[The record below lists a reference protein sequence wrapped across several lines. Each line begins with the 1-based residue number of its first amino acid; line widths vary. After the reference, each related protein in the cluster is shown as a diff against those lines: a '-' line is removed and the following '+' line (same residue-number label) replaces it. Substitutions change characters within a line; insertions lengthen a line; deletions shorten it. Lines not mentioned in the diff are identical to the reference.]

1 MTTGY
6 RIQDASRNIDD
17 LLDPEQQYSYPMDG
31 NDDDVRHGVSACWT
45 LAELAAYVATH
56 GIQATYP
63 AIVRVDG
70 PYSEDEPLDAEAG
83 EILLL
88 PTAATIIDA
97 ATQDKFFEVVATLDD
112 SGIWDYSQL
121 LDLAETLI

>member
-6 RIQDASRNIDD
+6 RIQDASRDIND

-56 GIQATYP
+56 GIQATRP
-63 AIVRVDG
+63 VIVRVDG

-83 EILLL
+83 EILIL
-88 PTAATIIDA
+88 PTEAAIIDDV
-97 ATQDKFFEVVATLDD
+97 TQEKFFEAVATLDD
-112 SGIWDYSQL
+112 SGIWDYSEL
-121 LDLAETLI
+121 LEIAETIV